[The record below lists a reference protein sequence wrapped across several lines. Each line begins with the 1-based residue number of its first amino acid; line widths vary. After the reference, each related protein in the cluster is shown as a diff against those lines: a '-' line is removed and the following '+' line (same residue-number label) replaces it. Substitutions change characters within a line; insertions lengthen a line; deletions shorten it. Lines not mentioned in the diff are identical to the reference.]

1 MVLREVFT
9 TVLAITLLIFAYQMD
24 QEPPIRSLDEYVA
37 GHRQIHQKMEALRNE
52 RALERID
59 NEDKESDVIN
69 EY

>member
-9 TVLAITLLIFAYQMD
+9 IAMAITLLAFAWDMD
-24 QEPPIRSLDEYVA
+24 KEPPTRSLDEYVV

-52 RALERID
+52 RALEMID
-59 NEDKESDVIN
+59 NEDKESEVIN